1 MQNKIVVDTENF
13 DIAREHQWLSAS
25 ENEGA
30 VVTFVGKVRNNNL
43 GSDVSSLTLEHYP
56 GMTEKLLAQIVDE
69 VRRRWPLGRV
79 VVFHRIG
86 EMQAGDGIV
95 LVGVSSAHRADAF
108 LAAEF
113 IMDYLKT
120 KAPFWKRESTPQGE
134 RWVAAR
140 DKDCAAVERW

>member
-1 MQNKIVVDTENF
+1 MQNKIVVDTGNF
-13 DIAREHQWLSAS
+13 DIAREHQWLTAS
-25 ENEGA
+25 ETEGA

-69 VRRRWPLGRV
+69 ARLRWPLGRV

-95 LVGVSSAHRADAF
+95 LVGVSSAHRTDAF

-140 DKDCAAVERW
+140 EKDCAAVERW